1 MDFQLTQYFRLISDD
16 VVLINDVIRIYRKK
30 RSEPLTLKEF
40 TESLSRVI
48 EIESQD
54 VVIAT
59 SNSINNTFTYKT
71 KNNNNIIN
79 GNNNSFKNT
88 NIKLRDIFWDF
99 FHSVLLKF
107 SLEELSQYPFWAA
120 KVVLTTNPRL
130 THTTI
135 TAMISAWFHIIK
147 IKYQEDGI
155 AGLYEGYIPFLAASI
170 IQNYESFEN
179 SLRHFF
185 VAIMTTPVNS
195 PTTSLSNNMLY
206 KVTRKHSYE
215 ALNNIKA
222 KPQKSKTYI
231 MGLIERLMSSTL
243 SHPFLCLS
251 VAMLYNPK
259 LRGQNWVFSSLSILS
274 TAGIRGLYSGLRT
287 SLGFSLLPISS
298 ICLFGISETIIYRSM
313 TWVGRSQDDRSGGLL
328 SVAQTIVK
336 NDGITGLLQYGL
348 LTTIQ
353 IAPGFVTFIAT
364 RSLLWLFL
372 GSSLQRKGQY
382 SRRIQILEEFWS
394 NRQIINNNKEKRNS
408 SYDTDLI

>member
-1 MDFQLTQYFRLISDD
+1 MDFHLTQYFRLVSDD
-16 VVLINDVIRIYRKK
+16 VVLINDVVRIYRKK

-54 VVIAT
+54 VAIAT
-59 SNSINNTFTYKT
+59 SNSNSNTFSYKT
-71 KNNNNIIN
+71 KNNVI
-79 GNNNSFKNT
+79 NNSNNSNFKNS
-88 NIKLRDIFWDF
+88 NMKLRDIFWDF

-120 KVVLTTNPRL
+120 KVILTTSPTL

-135 TAMISAWFHIIK
+135 TAMISAWFQLIRTR
-147 IKYQEDGI
+147 YQEDGI

-179 SLRHFF
+179 SLRRFF

-206 KVTRKHSYE
+206 KVTRKHSHD
-215 ALNNIKA
+215 ALNNFKS
-222 KPQKSKTYI
+222 KPQKSKTYT
-231 MGLIERLMSSTL
+231 MGLLERVISSTL

-251 VAMLYNPK
+251 VAMLHNPR

-287 SLGFSLLPISS
+287 STGFSLLPISS
-298 ICLFGISETIIYRSM
+298 IFLFGISETIIYRSM

-336 NDGITGLLQYGL
+336 NDGIAGLLQYGL

-353 IAPGFVTFIAT
+353 IAPGFAAFIAT

-394 NRQIINNNKEKRNS
+394 SREKRLAYNE
-408 SYDTDLI
+408 DADADI